1 MVKCCKKVSEIEKFY
16 AVNLLHSGIIS
27 YVRSALLFRFCTLDN
42 EVRAHI
48 AKSRKIVRARN
59 EYIAQHKKP
68 LNKSAYKRLKPDMK
82 AIKKSAIATIINAAL
97 LSAAGTSVSSFAA
110 EEETAKKNNQL
121 EVIQVTARKRVENAQ
136 EVPVA
141 VSALQGDNLDA
152 YSSAGMDIR
161 FMNAKIPSL
170 SIESSFGR
178 SFPRFYVRGLGN
190 TDFDLNASQPVSL
203 VVDEVVQE
211 NAILKG
217 FPVFDVERV
226 EVLRG
231 PQGTLFGR
239 NTPAGL
245 VKFDSVKP
253 SQEFDGYG
261 AVSYGSRGAVDTEG
275 AVGGALTDRL
285 SARVSLLWQDKDDYI
300 DNQAPG
306 FEAKDQQGGYTEK
319 AARIQF
325 LYEGDDFSALL
336 NYHTRDLD
344 GSPIAFRANVIE
356 SGSNELVDNYE
367 HDVVY
372 QDAGARSTQQVESEG
387 MSLRLE
393 WDLENHTITSISAWE
408 SAEIYSRGDIDGGYG
423 AVFLPDYMGP
433 GFIPFPSESA
443 DGIPEQDQITQELR
457 LSSNF
462 DGDLN
467 YQVGVFYFD
476 EELTIEN
483 FSYDTFS
490 SPNAGALNGYVK
502 QQQDTTAWAV
512 FGSVDYVV
520 SDDLKVTA
528 GLRYSDDKKDFSA
541 DRTLSPVGGGALFI
555 EQDVSDSHVSWDLSA
570 NYKVNEDV
578 NWYSRVANTFR
589 APSLQGRILFG
600 DEVTTADSETV
611 TSFETGIKSDVLDG
625 QGRVNATVFYY
636 TMSDQQLTA
645 VGGGANFNRLIN
657 ADKTTGYGFELDTEW
672 VLSDELNATFNLS
685 YNKTELKDNDL
696 AVAVCGQCTVTDP
709 TFQVAGPFGP
719 EARAILDG
727 NSLPHAP
734 EWISNF
740 TLRYT
745 KELEDGD
752 FFANGDISYRSK
764 INMFLYE
771 SVEFEGKPLTE
782 VGLRAGYRWAQ
793 GDYEYEVA
801 GFVRNLFDE
810 QQAIGAI
817 DFNNNTGIVNE
828 ERYVGAEFKVKF
840 F

>member
-1 MVKCCKKVSEIEKFY
+1 M
-16 AVNLLHSGIIS
+16 
-27 YVRSALLFRFCTLDN
+27 
-42 EVRAHI
+42 
-48 AKSRKIVRARN
+48 
-59 EYIAQHKKP
+59 
-68 LNKSAYKRLKPDMK
+68 
-82 AIKKSAIATIINAAL
+82 
-97 LSAAGTSVSSFAA
+97 
-110 EEETAKKNNQL
+110 
-121 EVIQVTARKRVENAQ
+121 
-136 EVPVA
+136 PVA

-161 FMNAKIPSL
+161 FMSAKIPSL

-245 VKFDSVKP
+245 VKFDTVKP
-253 SQEFDGYG
+253 SQEFEGYG

-306 FEAKDQQGGYTEK
+306 FEAKDEQGGYTEK

-325 LYEGDDFSALL
+325 LYEGDDFTALL

-356 SGSNELVDNYE
+356 AGSNDLVDNYE

-372 QDAGARSTQQVESEG
+372 QDAAVRNTQQVESEG
-387 MSLRLE
+387 ASLKLE
-393 WDLENHTITSISAWE
+393 WDISDEYTLTSISGWE
-408 SAEIYSRGDIDGGYG
+408 SAEIYSRADIDGGYG
-423 AVFLPDYMGP
+423 CGFCGTDNGP
-433 GFIPFPSESA
+433 GFVPYESESA
-443 DGIPEQDQITQELR
+443 DGIPEQDQLTQELR
-457 LSSNF
+457 LASNF
-462 DGDLN
+462 SGDFN
-467 YQVGVFYFD
+467 YQVGLFYFD

-483 FSYDTFS
+483 FNYSTPD
-490 SPNAGALNGYVK
+490 NGALNGYVQ
-502 QQQDTTAWAV
+502 QQQDTTAWAI
-512 FGSVDYVV
+512 FGSVDYIF
-520 SDDLKVTA
+520 SDKLKVTA
-528 GLRYSDDKKDFSA
+528 GLRYSDDEKDFVA
-541 DRTLSPVGGGALFI
+541 DRTISPIGGGALYV
-555 EQDVSDSHVSWDLSA
+555 ERSVSDSHVSWDLSA
-570 NYKVNEDV
+570 NYKVNDDV

-600 DEVTTADSETV
+600 DDVTTADSETV

-636 TMSDQQLTA
+636 TMDDQQLTA
-645 VGGGANFNRLIN
+645 VGGGANFNRLVN

-672 VLSDELNATFNLS
+672 VLSDEFNATFNLS
-685 YNKTELKDNDL
+685 YNKTEIKDNDL
-696 AVAVCGQCTVTDP
+696 AVAACFQCTVTDP
-709 TFQVAGPFGP
+709 INDSGLAV
-719 EARAILDG
+719 LDG

-740 TLRYT
+740 TLRYN
-745 KELEDGD
+745 KELEDGN
-752 FFANGDISYRSK
+752 FFALGDISYRSE
-764 INMFLYE
+764 INMFLYD
-771 SVEFEGKPLTE
+771 SVEFEGKALTE
-782 VGLRAGYRWAQ
+782 VGLRAGYEWAE
-793 GDYEYEVA
+793 GDYEYQVSA
-801 GFVRNLFDE
+801 FVRNLFDE
-810 QQAIGAI
+810 QQVIGAI

-828 ERYVGAEFKVKF
+828 ERYIGAEFKVNF

>member
-1 MVKCCKKVSEIEKFY
+1 
-16 AVNLLHSGIIS
+16 
-27 YVRSALLFRFCTLDN
+27 
-42 EVRAHI
+42 
-48 AKSRKIVRARN
+48 
-59 EYIAQHKKP
+59 
-68 LNKSAYKRLKPDMK
+68 MK
-82 AIKKSAIATIINAAL
+82 AIKKTAIATIINAAL
-97 LSAAGTSVSSFAA
+97 LSAAGTSVSTLAA

-161 FMNAKIPSL
+161 FMSAKIPSL

-245 VKFDSVKP
+245 VKFDTIKP
-253 SQEFDGYG
+253 SQEFEGYG

-306 FEAKDQQGGYTEK
+306 FEAKDEQGGYTEK

-325 LYEGDDFSALL
+325 LYEGDDFTALL

-356 SGSNELVDNYE
+356 SGSNDLVDNYE

-372 QDAGARSTQQVESEG
+372 QDAAVRNTQQVESEG
-387 MSLRLE
+387 ASLKLE
-393 WDLENHTITSISAWE
+393 WDISDEYTLTSISGWE
-408 SAEIYSRGDIDGGYG
+408 SAEIYSRADIDGGYG
-423 AVFLPDYMGP
+423 ASYIPDYMGP
-433 GFIPFPSESA
+433 GFIPFSSESA
-443 DGIPEQDQITQELR
+443 DGIPEQDQLTQELR
-457 LSSNF
+457 LASNF
-462 DGDLN
+462 SGDLN
-467 YQVGVFYFD
+467 YQVGLFYFD

-490 SPNAGALNGYVK
+490 SPAGALNGYVQ
-502 QQQDTTAWAV
+502 QQQDTTAWAI
-512 FGSVDYVV
+512 FGSVDYIF
-520 SDDLKVTA
+520 SDKLKVTA
-528 GLRYSDDKKDFSA
+528 GLRYSDDEKDFVA
-541 DRTLSPVGGGALFI
+541 DRTISPIGGGALYV
-555 EQDVSDSHVSWDLSA
+555 ERSVSDSHVSWDLSA

-600 DEVTTADSETV
+600 DDVTTAESETV

-636 TMSDQQLTA
+636 TMDDQQLTA
-645 VGGGANFNRLIN
+645 VGGGANFNRLVN

-672 VLSDELNATFNLS
+672 VLSDEFNATFNLS
-685 YNKTELKDNDL
+685 YNKTEIKDDEL
-696 AVAVCGQCTVTDP
+696 AVAVCAQCIVNDP
-709 TFQVAGPFGP
+709 INDAGL
-719 EARAILDG
+719 AVLDG

-745 KELEDGD
+745 KELEDGN
-752 FFANGDISYRSK
+752 FFALGDISYRSE
-764 INMFLYE
+764 INMFLYD
-771 SVEFEGKPLTE
+771 SVEFEGKALTE
-782 VGLRAGYRWAQ
+782 VGLRAGYEWAE
-793 GDYEYEVA
+793 GDYEYQVSA
-801 GFVRNLFDE
+801 FVRNLFDE
-810 QQAIGAI
+810 QQAIGAV

-828 ERYVGAEFKVKF
+828 ERYIGAEFKVNF

>member
-1 MVKCCKKVSEIEKFY
+1 
-16 AVNLLHSGIIS
+16 
-27 YVRSALLFRFCTLDN
+27 
-42 EVRAHI
+42 
-48 AKSRKIVRARN
+48 
-59 EYIAQHKKP
+59 
-68 LNKSAYKRLKPDMK
+68 MK
-82 AIKKSAIATIINAAL
+82 AIKKTAIATIINAAL
-97 LSAAGTSVSSFAA
+97 LSAAGTSVSTLAA

-161 FMNAKIPSL
+161 FMSAKIPSL

-245 VKFDSVKP
+245 VKFDTVKP
-253 SQEFDGYG
+253 SQEFEGYG

-306 FEAKDQQGGYTEK
+306 FEAKDEQGGYTEK

-325 LYEGDDFSALL
+325 LYEGDDFTALL

-356 SGSNELVDNYE
+356 AGSNDLVDNYE

-372 QDAGARSTQQVESEG
+372 QDAAVRNTQQVESEG
-387 MSLRLE
+387 ASLKLE
-393 WDLENHTITSISAWE
+393 WDISDEYTLTSISGWE
-408 SAEIYSRGDIDGGYG
+408 SAEIYSRADIDGGYG
-423 AVFLPDYMGP
+423 AEYIPDYMGP
-433 GFIPFPSESA
+433 GLIPFSSESA
-443 DGIPEQDQITQELR
+443 DGIPEQDQLTQELR
-457 LSSNF
+457 LASNF
-462 DGDLN
+462 SGDLN
-467 YQVGVFYFD
+467 YQVGLFYFD

-490 SPNAGALNGYVK
+490 SPAGALNGYVQ
-502 QQQDTTAWAV
+502 QQQDTTAWAI
-512 FGSVDYVV
+512 FGSVDYIF
-520 SDDLKVTA
+520 SDKLKVTA
-528 GLRYSDDKKDFSA
+528 GLRYSDDEKDFVA
-541 DRTLSPVGGGALFI
+541 DRTISPIGGGALYV
-555 EQDVSDSHVSWDLSA
+555 ERSVSDSHVSWDLSA
-570 NYKVNEDV
+570 NYKVNDDV

-600 DEVTTADSETV
+600 DDVTTADSETV

-636 TMSDQQLTA
+636 TMDDQQLTA
-645 VGGGANFNRLIN
+645 VGGGANFNRLVN

-672 VLSDELNATFNLS
+672 VLSDEFNATFNLS
-685 YNKTELKDNDL
+685 YNKTEIKDNDL
-696 AVAVCGQCTVTDP
+696 AVAVCAQCTVNDP
-709 TFQVAGPFGP
+709 INSAGL
-719 EARAILDG
+719 AVLDG

-740 TLRYT
+740 TLRYN
-745 KELEDGD
+745 KELADGN
-752 FFANGDISYRSK
+752 FFALGDISYRSE
-764 INMFLYE
+764 INMFLYD
-771 SVEFEGKPLTE
+771 SVEFEGKALTE
-782 VGLRAGYRWAQ
+782 VGLRAGYEWAE
-793 GDYEYEVA
+793 GDYEYQVSA
-801 GFVRNLFDE
+801 FVRNLFDE
-810 QQAIGAI
+810 QQAIGAV

-828 ERYVGAEFKVKF
+828 ERYIGAEFKVNF

>member
-1 MVKCCKKVSEIEKFY
+1 
-16 AVNLLHSGIIS
+16 
-27 YVRSALLFRFCTLDN
+27 
-42 EVRAHI
+42 
-48 AKSRKIVRARN
+48 
-59 EYIAQHKKP
+59 
-68 LNKSAYKRLKPDMK
+68 MK
-82 AIKKSAIATIINAAL
+82 AIKKTAIATIINAAL
-97 LSAAGTSVSSFAA
+97 LSAAGTSVSTLAA

-161 FMNAKIPSL
+161 FMSAKIPSL

-245 VKFDSVKP
+245 VKFDTVKP
-253 SQEFDGYG
+253 SQEFEGYG

-306 FEAKDQQGGYTEK
+306 FEAKDEQGGYTEK

-325 LYEGDDFSALL
+325 LYEGDDFTALL

-356 SGSNELVDNYE
+356 AGSNDLVDNYE

-372 QDAGARSTQQVESEG
+372 QDAAVRNTQQVESEG
-387 MSLRLE
+387 ASLKLE
-393 WDLENHTITSISAWE
+393 WDISDEYTLTSISGWE
-408 SAEIYSRGDIDGGYG
+408 SAEIYSRADIDGGYG
-423 AVFLPDYMGP
+423 ASYIPDYMGP
-433 GFIPFPSESA
+433 GFIPFSSESA
-443 DGIPEQDQITQELR
+443 DGIPEQDQLTQELR
-457 LSSNF
+457 LASNF
-462 DGDLN
+462 SGDFN
-467 YQVGVFYFD
+467 YQVGLFYFD

-490 SPNAGALNGYVK
+490 SPAGALNGYVQ
-502 QQQDTTAWAV
+502 QQQDTTAWAI
-512 FGSVDYVV
+512 FGSVDYIF
-520 SDDLKVTA
+520 SDKLKVTA
-528 GLRYSDDKKDFSA
+528 GLRYSDDEKDFVA
-541 DRTLSPVGGGALFI
+541 DRTISPIGGGALYV
-555 EQDVSDSHVSWDLSA
+555 ERSVSDSHVSWDLSA
-570 NYKVNEDV
+570 NYKVNDDV

-600 DEVTTADSETV
+600 DDVTTAESETV

-636 TMSDQQLTA
+636 TMDDQQLTA
-645 VGGGANFNRLIN
+645 VGGGANFNRLVN

-672 VLSDELNATFNLS
+672 VLSDEFNATFNLS
-685 YNKTELKDNDL
+685 YNKTEIKDDEL
-696 AVAVCGQCTVTDP
+696 AVAVCAQCIVNDP
-709 TFQVAGPFGP
+709 INDAGL
-719 EARAILDG
+719 AVLDG

-740 TLRYT
+740 TLRYN
-745 KELEDGD
+745 KELEDGN
-752 FFANGDISYRSK
+752 FFALGDISYRSE
-764 INMFLYE
+764 INMFLYD
-771 SVEFEGKPLTE
+771 SVEFEGKALTE
-782 VGLRAGYRWAQ
+782 VGLRAGYEWAE
-793 GDYEYEVA
+793 GDYEYQVSA
-801 GFVRNLFDE
+801 FVRNLFDE
-810 QQAIGAI
+810 QQAIGAV

-828 ERYVGAEFKVKF
+828 ERYIGAEFKVNF

>member
-1 MVKCCKKVSEIEKFY
+1 
-16 AVNLLHSGIIS
+16 
-27 YVRSALLFRFCTLDN
+27 
-42 EVRAHI
+42 
-48 AKSRKIVRARN
+48 
-59 EYIAQHKKP
+59 
-68 LNKSAYKRLKPDMK
+68 MK
-82 AIKKSAIATIINAAL
+82 AIKKTAIATIINAAL
-97 LSAAGTSVSSFAA
+97 LSAAGTSVSTLAA

-161 FMNAKIPSL
+161 FMSAKIPSL

-245 VKFDSVKP
+245 VKFDTVKP
-253 SQEFDGYG
+253 SQEFEGYG

-306 FEAKDQQGGYTEK
+306 FEAKDEQGGYTEK

-325 LYEGDDFSALL
+325 LYEGDDFTALL

-356 SGSNELVDNYE
+356 SGSNDLVDNYE

-372 QDAGARSTQQVESEG
+372 QDAAVRNTQQVESEG
-387 MSLRLE
+387 ASLKLE
-393 WDLENHTITSISAWE
+393 WDISDEYTLTSISGWE
-408 SAEIYSRGDIDGGYG
+408 SAEIYSRADIDGGYG
-423 AVFLPDYMGP
+423 ASYIPDYMGP
-433 GFIPFPSESA
+433 GFIPFSSESA
-443 DGIPEQDQITQELR
+443 DGIPEQDQLTQELR
-457 LSSNF
+457 LASNF
-462 DGDLN
+462 SGDLN
-467 YQVGVFYFD
+467 YQVGLFYFD

-490 SPNAGALNGYVK
+490 SPAGALNGYVQ
-502 QQQDTTAWAV
+502 QQQDTTAWAI
-512 FGSVDYVV
+512 FGSVDYIF
-520 SDDLKVTA
+520 SDKLKVTA
-528 GLRYSDDKKDFSA
+528 GLRYSDDEKDFVA
-541 DRTLSPVGGGALFI
+541 DRTISPIGGGALYV
-555 EQDVSDSHVSWDLSA
+555 ERSVSDSHVSWDLSA
-570 NYKVNEDV
+570 NYKVNDDV

-600 DEVTTADSETV
+600 DDVTTAESETV

-636 TMSDQQLTA
+636 TMDDQQLTA
-645 VGGGANFNRLIN
+645 VGGGANFNRLVN

-672 VLSDELNATFNLS
+672 VLSDEFNATFNLS
-685 YNKTELKDNDL
+685 YNKTEIKDDEL
-696 AVAVCGQCTVTDP
+696 AVAVCAQCIVNDP
-709 TFQVAGPFGP
+709 INDAGL
-719 EARAILDG
+719 AVLDG

-745 KELEDGD
+745 KELEDGN
-752 FFANGDISYRSK
+752 FFALGDISYRSE
-764 INMFLYE
+764 INMFLYD
-771 SVEFEGKPLTE
+771 SVEFEGKALTE
-782 VGLRAGYRWAQ
+782 VGLRAGYEWAE
-793 GDYEYEVA
+793 GDYEYQVSA
-801 GFVRNLFDE
+801 FVRNLFDE
-810 QQAIGAI
+810 QQAIGAV

-828 ERYVGAEFKVKF
+828 ERYIGAEFKVNF

>member
-1 MVKCCKKVSEIEKFY
+1 
-16 AVNLLHSGIIS
+16 
-27 YVRSALLFRFCTLDN
+27 
-42 EVRAHI
+42 
-48 AKSRKIVRARN
+48 
-59 EYIAQHKKP
+59 
-68 LNKSAYKRLKPDMK
+68 MK
-82 AIKKSAIATIINAAL
+82 AMKRSTLATLINATL
-97 LSAAGTSVSSFAA
+97 FSAVAGTSFSSLAA
-110 EEETAKKNNQL
+110 EEAAKKSNQL

-161 FMNAKIPSL
+161 FLNAKIPSL

-245 VKFDSVKP
+245 VKFDTVKP

-261 AVSYGSRGAVDTEG
+261 SVSYGSRGAVDTSG

-306 FEAKDQQGGYTEK
+306 FEAKDEQGGYTEK
-319 AARIQF
+319 AARVQF
-325 LYEGDDFSALL
+325 LYEGDDFTALL

-344 GSPIAFRANVIE
+344 GSPIAFRANVIKT
-356 SGSNELVDNYE
+356 GTNELVDNYE
-367 HDVVY
+367 SDVVY
-372 QDAGARSTQQVESEG
+372 QDAASRSTQQVESEG
-387 MSLRLE
+387 ASLKLE
-393 WDLENHTITSISAWE
+393 WELKNHTITSISAWE
-408 SAEIYSRGDIDGGYG
+408 SAEIYSRADIDGGYG
-423 AVFLPDYMGP
+423 CGFCGQDNGP
-433 GFIPFPSESA
+433 GFVPFEAESA
-443 DGIPEQDQITQELR
+443 DGIPDHDQLTQELR

-483 FSYDTFS
+483 FNYNTAD
-490 SPNAGALNGYVK
+490 NGVLNGYVE

-528 GLRYSDDKKDFSA
+528 GLRYSDDDKDFTA
-541 DRTLSPVGGGALFI
+541 NRLVGAPITPVDLN
-555 EQDVSDSHVSWDLSA
+555 VSDDHISWDLSA
-570 NYKVNEDV
+570 NYKVNDDV
-578 NWYSRVANTFR
+578 NWYSRVANSFR
-589 APSLQGRILFG
+589 APSIQGRVLF
-600 DEVTTADSETV
+600 ESEATTAESETI
-611 TSFETGIKSDVLDG
+611 TSYETGIKSDVLDG
-625 QGRVNATVFYY
+625 QGRVNATIFYY
-636 TMSDQQLTA
+636 TMDDQQLTA
-645 VGGGANFNRLIN
+645 VGGNTNSNRLIN
-657 ADKTTGYGFELDTEW
+657 ADKTTGYGFELDSQW
-672 VLSDELNATFNLS
+672 VLSDEFNATFNLS
-685 YNKTELKDNDL
+685 YNKTEIKDSNL
-696 AVAVCGQCTVTDP
+696 SIAAPNRSTLNITDP
-709 TFQVAGPFGP
+709 VVDGKVF
-719 EARAILDG
+719 LDG

-745 KELEDGD
+745 KELADGN
-752 FFANGDISYRSK
+752 FFASGDISYRSK

-771 SVEFEGKPLTE
+771 SVEFEGKELIET
-782 VGLRAGYRWAQ
+782 GLRTGYTWSE

-801 GFVRNLFDE
+801 AFVRNLFDE
-810 QQAIGAI
+810 QQVIGAV

-828 ERYVGAEFKVKF
+828 ERYVGAEFKVNF

>member
-1 MVKCCKKVSEIEKFY
+1 MKSLKK
-16 AVNLLHSGIIS
+16 
-27 YVRSALLFRFCTLDN
+27 T
-42 EVRAHI
+42 
-48 AKSRKIVRARN
+48 
-59 EYIAQHKKP
+59 
-68 LNKSAYKRLKPDMK
+68 
-82 AIKKSAIATIINAAL
+82 AIATIINAAL
-97 LSAAGTSVSSFAA
+97 LSAAGTSISAFAA
-110 EEETAKKNNQL
+110 EEETANKNNQL

-161 FMNAKIPSL
+161 FMSAKIPSL

-245 VKFDSVKP
+245 VKFDTAKP
-253 SQEFDGYG
+253 SQEFEGYG

-306 FEAKDQQGGYTEK
+306 FEAKDEQGGYTEK

-325 LYEGDDFSALL
+325 LYEGDDFTALL

-356 SGSNELVDNYE
+356 AGSNDLVDNYE

-372 QDAGARSTQQVESEG
+372 QDAASRSTQQVESEG
-387 MSLRLE
+387 ASLKLE
-393 WDLENHTITSISAWE
+393 WDISDEYTLTSISGWE
-408 SAEIYSRGDIDGGYG
+408 SAEIYSRADIDGGYG
-423 AVFLPDYMGP
+423 ASYIPDYMGP
-433 GFIPFPSESA
+433 GFIPFSSESA
-443 DGIPEQDQITQELR
+443 DGIPEQDQLTQELR
-457 LSSNF
+457 LASNF
-462 DGDLN
+462 SGDFN
-467 YQVGVFYFD
+467 YQVGLFYFD

-490 SPNAGALNGYVK
+490 SPAGALNGYVQ
-502 QQQDTTAWAV
+502 QQQDTTAWAI
-512 FGSVDYVV
+512 FGSADYVF
-520 SDDLKVTA
+520 SDKLKVTA
-528 GLRYSDDKKDFSA
+528 GLRYSDDEKDFVA
-541 DRTLSPVGGGALFI
+541 DRTISPIGGGALYV
-555 EQDVSDSHVSWDLSA
+555 ERSVSDSHVSWDLSA
-570 NYKVNEDV
+570 NYKVNQDV

-600 DEVTTADSETV
+600 DDVTTADSETV

-636 TMSDQQLTA
+636 TMDDQQLTA
-645 VGGGANFNRLIN
+645 VGGGANFNRLVN

-672 VLSDELNATFNLS
+672 VLSDEFNATFNLS
-685 YNKTELKDNDL
+685 YNKTEIKDNDL
-696 AVAVCGQCTVTDP
+696 AVAVCAQCTVNDP
-709 TFQVAGPFGP
+709 INSAGL
-719 EARAILDG
+719 AVLDG

-740 TLRYT
+740 TLRYN
-745 KELEDGD
+745 KELADGN
-752 FFANGDISYRSK
+752 FFALGDISYRSE
-764 INMFLYE
+764 INMFLYD
-771 SVEFEGKPLTE
+771 SVEFEGKALTE
-782 VGLRAGYRWAQ
+782 VGLRAGYEWTE
-793 GDYEYEVA
+793 GDYEYQVSA
-801 GFVRNLFDE
+801 FVRNLFDE
-810 QQAIGAI
+810 QQAIGAV

-828 ERYVGAEFKVKF
+828 ERYIGAEFKVNF

>member
-1 MVKCCKKVSEIEKFY
+1 MKSLKK
-16 AVNLLHSGIIS
+16 
-27 YVRSALLFRFCTLDN
+27 T
-42 EVRAHI
+42 
-48 AKSRKIVRARN
+48 
-59 EYIAQHKKP
+59 
-68 LNKSAYKRLKPDMK
+68 
-82 AIKKSAIATIINAAL
+82 AIATIINAAL
-97 LSAAGTSVSSFAA
+97 LSAAGTSISAFAA
-110 EEETAKKNNQL
+110 EEDTAKKSNQL

-161 FMNAKIPSL
+161 FMSAKIPSL

-245 VKFDSVKP
+245 VKFDTAKP
-253 SQEFDGYG
+253 SQEFEGYG

-306 FEAKDQQGGYTEK
+306 FEAKDEQGGYTEK

-325 LYEGDDFSALL
+325 LYEGDDFTALL
-336 NYHTRDLD
+336 NYHTRDLE

-356 SGSNELVDNYE
+356 AGSNDLVDNYE

-372 QDAGARSTQQVESEG
+372 QDAASRSTQQVESEG
-387 MSLRLE
+387 ASLKLE
-393 WDLENHTITSISAWE
+393 WDISDEYTLTSISGWE
-408 SAEIYSRGDIDGGYG
+408 SAEIYSRADIDGGYG
-423 AVFLPDYMGP
+423 GYTIDDVAVDMGP
-433 GFIPFPSESA
+433 GVIPFSSESA
-443 DGIPEQDQITQELR
+443 DGIPDHDQLTQELR
-457 LSSNF
+457 LASNF
-462 DGDLN
+462 SGDFN
-467 YQVGVFYFD
+467 YQVGLFYFD

-483 FSYDTFS
+483 FSYDTA
-490 SPNAGALNGYVK
+490 NNGALNGYVQ
-502 QQQDTTAWAV
+502 QQQDTTAWAI
-512 FGSVDYVV
+512 FGSVDYVF
-520 SDDLKVTA
+520 SDKLKVTA
-528 GLRYSDDKKDFSA
+528 GLRYSDDEKDFSA
-541 DRTLSPVGGGALFI
+541 DRTLSPLSVFGVGPLFI
-555 EQDVSDSHVSWDLSA
+555 EKEVSDSHVSWDLSA

-600 DEVTTADSETV
+600 DDVTTADSETV

-636 TMSDQQLTA
+636 TMDDQQLTA
-645 VGGGANFNRLIN
+645 VGGGANFNRLVN

-672 VLSDELNATFNLS
+672 VLSDEFNATFNLS
-685 YNKTELKDNDL
+685 YNKTEIKDNDL
-696 AVAVCGQCTVTDP
+696 AVAVCAQCTVNDP
-709 TFQVAGPFGP
+709 INSAGL
-719 EARAILDG
+719 AVLDG

-740 TLRYT
+740 TLRYN
-745 KELEDGD
+745 KELAEGN
-752 FFANGDISYRSK
+752 FFALGDISYRSE

-771 SVEFEGKPLTE
+771 SVEFEGKALTE
-782 VGLRAGYRWAQ
+782 VGLRAGYEWAE
-793 GDYEYEVA
+793 GDYEYQVSA
-801 GFVRNLFDE
+801 FVRNLFDE
-810 QQAIGAI
+810 QQVIGAV

-828 ERYVGAEFKVKF
+828 ERYIGAEFKVNF

>member
-1 MVKCCKKVSEIEKFY
+1 MKSLKK
-16 AVNLLHSGIIS
+16 
-27 YVRSALLFRFCTLDN
+27 T
-42 EVRAHI
+42 
-48 AKSRKIVRARN
+48 
-59 EYIAQHKKP
+59 
-68 LNKSAYKRLKPDMK
+68 
-82 AIKKSAIATIINAAL
+82 AIATIINAAL
-97 LSAAGTSVSSFAA
+97 LSAAGTSISAFSA
-110 EEETAKKNNQL
+110 EEDTAKKSNQL

-161 FMNAKIPSL
+161 FMSAKIPSL

-245 VKFDSVKP
+245 VKFDTAKP
-253 SQEFDGYG
+253 SQEFEGYG

-306 FEAKDQQGGYTEK
+306 FEAKDEQGGYTEK

-325 LYEGDDFSALL
+325 LYEGDDFTALL

-356 SGSNELVDNYE
+356 AGSNDLVDNYE

-372 QDAGARSTQQVESEG
+372 QDAASRSTQQVESEG
-387 MSLRLE
+387 ASLKLE
-393 WDLENHTITSISAWE
+393 WDISDEYTLTSISGWE
-408 SAEIYSRGDIDGGYG
+408 SAEIYSRADIDGGYG
-423 AVFLPDYMGP
+423 GYTIDGVAVDMGP
-433 GFIPFPSESA
+433 GVIPFSSESA
-443 DGIPEQDQITQELR
+443 DGIPDHDQLTQELR
-457 LSSNF
+457 LASNF
-462 DGDLN
+462 SGDFN
-467 YQVGVFYFD
+467 YQVGLFYFD

-483 FSYDTFS
+483 FSYDTS
-490 SPNAGALNGYVK
+490 NNGVLNGYVQ
-502 QQQDTTAWAV
+502 QQQDTTAWAI
-512 FGSVDYVV
+512 FGSADYVF
-520 SDDLKVTA
+520 SDKLKVTA
-528 GLRYSDDKKDFSA
+528 GLRYSDDEKDFSA
-541 DRTLSPVGGGALFI
+541 DRTLSPLSVFGVGPLFI
-555 EQDVSDSHVSWDLSA
+555 EREVSDSHVSWDLSA
-570 NYKVNEDV
+570 NYKVNQDV

-636 TMSDQQLTA
+636 TMDDQQLTA
-645 VGGGANFNRLIN
+645 VGGGANFNRLVN

-672 VLSDELNATFNLS
+672 VLSDEFNATFNLS
-685 YNKTELKDNDL
+685 YNKTEIKDNNL
-696 AVAVCGQCTVTDP
+696 SIAAPSRSTLNITDP
-709 TFQVAGPFGP
+709 VVDGKVF
-719 EARAILDG
+719 LDG

-740 TLRYT
+740 TLRYN
-745 KELEDGD
+745 KELADGN
-752 FFANGDISYRSK
+752 FFALGDISYRSE
-764 INMFLYE
+764 INMFLYD
-771 SVEFEGKPLTE
+771 SVEFEGKALTE
-782 VGLRAGYRWAQ
+782 VGLRAGYEWAE
-793 GDYEYEVA
+793 GDYEYQVSA
-801 GFVRNLFDE
+801 FVRNLFDE
-810 QQAIGAI
+810 QQAIGAV

-828 ERYVGAEFKVKF
+828 ERYIGAEFKVNF